1 MTNLLELM
9 KEVLPLLLK
18 GAVITVELSLCAM
31 TLAMI
36 VGLFLGLCR
45 LSKNKII
52 YYSSTFYIEVIRGTP
67 LLVQLFIIY
76 YALPDYGIYLTP
88 FLAGTLGL
96 GFCYAAYVA
105 EIYRA
110 GIQAVPKGQTE
121 AALSLGMG
129 KSKAMR
135 RIILPQ
141 AVKIILPPITNNFIS
156 MLKDS
161 SLCSVI
167 TVIEL
172 MRQAQ
177 IIVSGNFR
185 TMEVYL
191 MVAAIYLAMAYPL
204 SLFVGR
210 LELRLKS
217 ND

>member
-1 MTNLLELM
+1 MSTFELI
-9 KEVLPLLLK
+9 KEVGPYLLK
-18 GAVITVELSLCAM
+18 GAILTIELTLCAM
-31 TLAMI
+31 ILALV
-36 VGLFLGLCR
+36 VGLFLGLGR
-45 LSKNKII
+45 ISKNKLI
-52 YYSSTFYIEVIRGTP
+52 YSSVTFYIEVIRGTP

-88 FLAGTLGL
+88 FLAGTIGLGL
-96 GFCYAAYVA
+96 CYAAYVA

-121 AALSLGMG
+121 AALSLGMR
-129 KSKAMR
+129 KRKAMR

-177 IIVSGNFR
+177 IYVASTFR

-191 MVAAIYLAMAYPL
+191 MVAFIYLSLAYPL
-204 SLFVGR
+204 SVLVSK
-210 LELRLKS
+210 LELRLKA

>member
-1 MTNLLELM
+1 MMSTFELI
-9 KEVLPLLLK
+9 KEVAPLLLK
-18 GAVITVELSLCAM
+18 GATLTVELTFCAM
-31 TLAMI
+31 LIALV
-36 VGLFLGLCR
+36 VGLFLGLGR
-45 LSKNKII
+45 ISKNRFI
-52 YYSSTFYIEVIRGTP
+52 YTSVTVYIEVIRGTP

-88 FLAGTLGL
+88 FLAGTFGVGL
-96 GFCYAAYVA
+96 CYAAYVA

-110 GIQAVPKGQTE
+110 GIQSIPKGQTE
-121 AALSLGMG
+121 AALSLGMR
-129 KSKAMR
+129 KKKAMR

-141 AVKIILPPITNNFIS
+141 AVKVILPPITNNFIS

-177 IIVSGNFR
+177 IFVAYTFR

-191 MVAAIYLAMAYPL
+191 MVAFIYFAMAYPL
-204 SLFVGR
+204 SIFVR
-210 LELRLKS
+210 KLELRLKA

>member
-1 MTNLLELM
+1 MSTFELI
-9 KEVLPLLLK
+9 KEVGPYLLK
-18 GAVITVELSLCAM
+18 GAILTIELTLCAM
-31 TLAMI
+31 ILALV
-36 VGLFLGLCR
+36 VGLFLGLGR
-45 LSKNKII
+45 ISKNKLI
-52 YYSSTFYIEVIRGTP
+52 YSSVTVYIEVIRGTP

-88 FLAGTLGL
+88 FLAGTIGLGL
-96 GFCYAAYVA
+96 CYAAYVA

-121 AALSLGMG
+121 AALSLGMR
-129 KSKAMR
+129 KRKAMR

-177 IIVSGNFR
+177 IYVASTFR

-191 MVAAIYLAMAYPL
+191 MVAFIYLSLAYPL
-204 SLFVGR
+204 SVLVSK
-210 LELRLKS
+210 LELRLKA

>member
-1 MTNLLELM
+1 MSTLELM
-9 KEVLPLLLK
+9 KEVGPYLLK
-18 GAVITVELSLCAM
+18 GAILTIELTFCAM
-31 TLAMI
+31 ILALV
-36 VGLFLGLCR
+36 VGLFLGLGR
-45 LSKNKII
+45 ISKNKLI
-52 YYSSTFYIEVIRGTP
+52 YSSVTVYIEVIRGTP

-88 FLAGTLGL
+88 FLAGTIGLGL
-96 GFCYAAYVA
+96 CYAAYVA

-110 GIQAVPKGQTE
+110 GIQAVPKGQIE
-121 AALSLGMG
+121 AALSLGMR
-129 KSKAMR
+129 KRKAMR

-141 AVKIILPPITNNFIS
+141 AVKIILPPVTNNFIS

-167 TVIEL
+167 TVVEL

-177 IIVSGNFR
+177 IYVASTFR

-191 MVAAIYLAMAYPL
+191 MVAIIYLSLAYPL
-204 SLFVGR
+204 SVIVSK
-210 LELRLKS
+210 LELRLKA

>member
-1 MTNLLELM
+1 MIDGVGLI
-9 KEVLPLLLK
+9 KEITPLLLK
-18 GAVITVELSLCAM
+18 GAVITVQISF
-31 TLAMI
+31 LAMILALI

-45 LSKNKII
+45 LSKNRYI
-52 YYSSTFYIEVIRGTP
+52 YFLSTVYVEVIRGTP

-88 FLAGTLGL
+88 LVAGVVGLGL
-96 GFCYAAYVA
+96 CYAAYNC
-105 EIYRA
+105 EIFRS
-110 GIQAVPKGQTE
+110 GIQAVDRGQTE
-121 AALSLGMG
+121 AALSLGMS

-141 AVKIILPPITNNFIS
+141 AIKIILPPFTNNFIS

-161 SLCSVI
+161 SLCSAI

-191 MVAAIYLAMAYPL
+191 MVAFLYFAMSYPL

-210 LELRLKS
+210 LETRLKY

>member
-1 MTNLLELM
+1 MTSLLELI
-9 KEVLPLLLK
+9 KEVAPLLLK
-18 GAVITVELSLCAM
+18 GAVITIELSLCSMVLAM
-31 TLAMI
+31 T

-45 LSKNKII
+45 LSKNKFI
-52 YYSSTFYIEVIRGTP
+52 YFFSTVYIEIIRGTP

-76 YALPDYGIYLTP
+76 YALPDYGIRLTP
-88 FLAGTLGL
+88 FIAGTLGL

-121 AALSLGMG
+121 AALSLGMR
-129 KSKAMR
+129 KRTAMR

-141 AVKIILPPITNNFIS
+141 AVKIILPPVTNNFIS

-172 MRQAQ
+172 IRQAQ

-191 MVAAIYLAMAYPL
+191 MVAVVYLAMAYPL

-210 LELRLKS
+210 LEVRLKT